1 MAAPAEPTHRSGVQ
15 SIDRA
20 VRLLELMAEAGG
32 SLRLNDLAEATGL
45 PQPTI
50 HRLLRALV
58 ANGHVCQDASRQ
70 YALGPRLIRLGQ
82 LAGDGLAVR
91 AKPFL
96 VELVELTGESGG
108 VAVLERDQVTY
119 VAQETSSRPMAVSI
133 EAGQQSPAHC
143 TGVGRALLSLGT
155 DEKVRELL
163 ARTGLH
169 PWTPDTNTDT
179 RQLMVCLRA
188 VRRNGWA
195 QDRGEYQI
203 GVRCVA
209 APVPGLTARVALT
222 VSGPQSRLG
231 DDEANRIGPIVT
243 GVAER
248 FSRMLLGDAVVPAAL
263 PRRLIVEKG
272 AAR

>member
-1 MAAPAEPTHRSGVQ
+1 MAAPAEPTRRSAVQ

-32 SLRLNDLAEATGL
+32 SVRLNDLAEATGL

-58 ANGHVCQDASRQ
+58 ANGHVCQDATRQ

-82 LAGDGLAVR
+82 LAGDGLAAR
-91 AKPFL
+91 AQPFL
-96 VELVELTGESGG
+96 VELVELTGETAA

-119 VAQETSSRPMAVSI
+119 VAQEPSDRALAVLL

-155 DEKVRELL
+155 DAKVRELL
-163 ARTGLH
+163 ARTGL
-169 PWTPDTNTDT
+169 PSWTSDTNTDRGELFT
-179 RQLMVCLRA
+179 LLRA
-188 VRRNGWA
+188 VRATGWA
-195 QDRGEYQI
+195 QDSGEYQP

-209 APVPGLTARVALT
+209 APVLGLTARVALT

-231 DDEANRIGPIVT
+231 DDEANRVGPIVM

-248 FSRMLLGDAVVPAAL
+248 FSRMLLGAAVLPAVR
-263 PRRLIVEKG
+263 PRTPVADQG
-272 AAR
+272 TTA

>member
-1 MAAPAEPTHRSGVQ
+1 MAAPAGTNYRSGVQ

-32 SLRLNDLAEATGL
+32 SMRLGDLAEATGL

-119 VAQETSSRPMAVSI
+119 VAQEPSDRPMAVSI
-133 EAGQQSPAHC
+133 EAGQQIPAHC

-163 ARTGLH
+163 ARTGL
-169 PWTPDTNTDT
+169 PSCTPDTNTDL

-188 VRRNGWA
+188 VRRTGWA
-195 QDRGEYQI
+195 QDHGEYQI

-222 VSGPQSRLG
+222 VSGPQSRLD
-231 DDEANRIGPIVT
+231 DDEANRIGPIVM

-248 FSRMLLGDAVVPAAL
+248 FSRMLLGDAMVPAVL
-263 PRRLIVEKG
+263 PRRAMVHEGPAL
-272 AAR
+272 

>member
-1 MAAPAEPTHRSGVQ
+1 MAAPAETKRRSGVQ

-45 PQPTI
+45 AQPTV

-70 YALGPRLIRLGQ
+70 YALGPRLIRLGE

-96 VELVELTGESGG
+96 TELVELTGESGG

-119 VAQETSSRPMAVSI
+119 VAQVPSDRPLSVVI

-163 ARTGLH
+163 ARTGLP

-179 RQLMVCLRA
+179 RQLMVALRA
-188 VRRNGWA
+188 VRHHGWA

-209 APVPGLTARVALT
+209 APVPGLTARVALA
-222 VSGPQSRLG
+222 VSGPQSRLD
-231 DDEANRIGPIVT
+231 DDEASRIGPIVRRI
-243 GVAER
+243 AQD
-248 FSRMLLGDAVVPAAL
+248 FSRMLLGGATLSAIA
-263 PRRLIVEKG
+263 PRRVRPG
-272 AAR
+272 TD

>member
-1 MAAPAEPTHRSGVQ
+1 MAAPAETTYRSGVQ

-32 SLRLNDLAEATGL
+32 SVRLNDLAEATGL

-58 ANGHVCQDASRQ
+58 ANGHVCQDASRR

-91 AKPFL
+91 AQPFL
-96 VELVELTGESGG
+96 VELVELTGESSG

-119 VAQETSSRPMAVSI
+119 VAQEPSDRAMAVSI

-155 DEKVRELL
+155 DDKVRALL
-163 ARTGLH
+163 GRTGL
-169 PWTPDTNTDT
+169 PSWTPDTNTDI
-179 RQLMVCLRA
+179 RQLMACLRV
-188 VRRNGWA
+188 VRRTGWA
-195 QDRGEYQI
+195 QDRGEHQS

-222 VSGPQSRLG
+222 VSGPQSRLD
-231 DDEANRIGPIVT
+231 DDETNRIGPIVM

-248 FSRMLLGDAVVPAAL
+248 FSRMLLGDAVMPVIL
-263 PRRLIVEKG
+263 PRRSTVPQGQDL
-272 AAR
+272 